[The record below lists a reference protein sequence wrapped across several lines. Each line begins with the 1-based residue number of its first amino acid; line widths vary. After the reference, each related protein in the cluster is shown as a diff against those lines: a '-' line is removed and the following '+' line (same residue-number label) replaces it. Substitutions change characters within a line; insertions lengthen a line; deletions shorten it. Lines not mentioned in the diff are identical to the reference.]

1 PEPSTS
7 PEPTVETS
15 TEAYNPSGDE
25 KRSNNFST
33 SSSPSQTPQEESSNS
48 PPPENVPQS
57 STTVEHFSENNNSSE
72 VLASLKHRNA
82 IHFEFKA
89 QKKAKKHS
97 CEFFALKNIR
107 LMPQQRQDYENFIK
121 YYLMLKSSHAFAR
134 QKAEEWFSNH
144 QELVNNAREVGLWDY
159 LEHLPPPDF

>member
-1 PEPSTS
+1 
-7 PEPTVETS
+7 
-15 TEAYNPSGDE
+15 
-25 KRSNNFST
+25 
-33 SSSPSQTPQEESSNS
+33 SPSQTSQEESSDS
-48 PPPENVPQS
+48 QPPENVPEC
-57 STTVEHFSENNNSSE
+57 STTVEHFSENDNSSE